1 MVRLSYRIGKCEQI
15 CRAFDEHV
23 CSERRQGRQ
32 MIFKII
38 HMSSIWSKPV
48 RRIERVAPAEIGR
61 DNLNRYKVR
70 LDPVNILGSTRHD
83 CSIFKM
89 LPFSATR
96 NQFSLSGK

>member
-1 MVRLSYRIGKCEQI
+1 
-15 CRAFDEHV
+15 
-23 CSERRQGRQ
+23 

-38 HMSSIWSKPV
+38 HMSSIWKHAGPTD
-48 RRIERVAPAEIGR
+48 IERVAPAQIRR

-70 LDPVNILGSTRHD
+70 PDPVNILGSTRRD

-96 NQFSLSGK
+96 NQFSLSGN